1 MQRQNKHKRFEGSG
15 QSKAS
20 RSSPPRR
27 APLVRSGRLR
37 SRLLPVTYVLIALEL
52 DTPPEA
58 IRQMDRDERQPFS
71 RTTMAGFGWPGE
83 V

>member
-1 MQRQNKHKRFEGSG
+1 
-15 QSKAS
+15 
-20 RSSPPRR
+20 
-27 APLVRSGRLR
+27 
-37 SRLLPVTYVLIALEL
+37 VTYVLIVLEL

-71 RTTMAGFGWPGE
+71 RTTMAGFAWPGE

>member
-1 MQRQNKHKRFEGSG
+1 
-15 QSKAS
+15 
-20 RSSPPRR
+20 
-27 APLVRSGRLR
+27 
-37 SRLLPVTYVLIALEL
+37 VTYVLIVLEL